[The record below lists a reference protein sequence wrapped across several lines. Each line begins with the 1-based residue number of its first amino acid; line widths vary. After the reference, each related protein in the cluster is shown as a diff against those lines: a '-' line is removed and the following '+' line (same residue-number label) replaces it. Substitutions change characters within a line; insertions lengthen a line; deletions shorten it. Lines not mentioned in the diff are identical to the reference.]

1 MNDNKLEEFKS
12 SDAFEKLSKENPEST
27 PEELYELW
35 NRAVMARNI
44 VCTVLFLA
52 IIVAASGY
60 FGAPI
65 GLIAI
70 FILLLIPL
78 CFEATRKAIGLL
90 NIVLGVIVT
99 ITGVGALIGIAM
111 IIFGFIAFFWKD
123 KD

>member
-1 MNDNKLEEFKS
+1 MTDKKLEKFKQ
-12 SDAFEKLSKENPEST
+12 SDTFEQLSKDNPEST

-35 NRAVMARNI
+35 NRAVMARTI
-44 VCTVLFLA
+44 VCTILFLA

-65 GLIAI
+65 GLVAI
-70 FILLLIPL
+70 FLLLLIPL
-78 CFEATRKAIGLL
+78 YFEATRKAIGLL
-90 NIVLGVIVT
+90 NIVLGVIVI

-111 IIFGFIAFFWKD
+111 IIFGFLAFFWKD